1 MSSDLS
7 KRLAV
12 AGVGIPLCAGITY
25 MGGYEFAIGLGL
37 VAARGYWEYASMMRG
52 AGMPA
57 FRALGAIATFFY
69 PLVVLVGQFHG
80 AALYSAGLLMGFAGL
95 AMARI
100 PLADKPIRTAAV
112 TAFGV
117 LYVGG
122 LLGFAVP
129 IREGWFMLDPEFAQT
144 TDRVSRTLL
153 LFFPLVITWG
163 ADMAA
168 YFGGKALGKRKL
180 APEVSP
186 NKTVAGAVCALIAA
200 VVIAAAYS
208 RLVLPGAW
216 ALDWAPTIAFGLTVG
231 VLAIVGDLVESALK
245 RECGVKDSSNLLP
258 GHGGMLDRLD
268 SVLWAL
274 PAAFFFMA
282 LFK

>member
-12 AGVGIPLCAGITY
+12 AGIGIPLCAGITY
-25 MGGYEFAIGLGL
+25 VGGYVFAIGLGV
-37 VAARGYWEYASMMRG
+37 VAALGFWEYATMMRG
-52 AGMPA
+52 VGMRA
-57 FRALGAIATFFY
+57 FRRLGACATFLY

-95 AMARI
+95 GMATI
-100 PLADKPIRTAAV
+100 PLSEKPLQSAAV
-112 TAFGV
+112 TAFGI

-129 IREGWFMLDPEFAQT
+129 IREGWFMLDPDFAET

-153 LFFPLVITWG
+153 LFFPLVITWI

-168 YFGGKALGKRKL
+168 YFGGKAFGKRKL

-186 NKTVAGAVCALIAA
+186 NKTVAGAVCALTAA
-200 VVIAAAYS
+200 VAVASVYS

-216 ALDWAPTIAFGLTVG
+216 ALDWGPTIAFGFTVG
-231 VLAIVGDLVESALK
+231 LLAIVGDLVESALK
-245 RECGVKDSSNLLP
+245 RECGVKDASNLLP

-274 PAAFFFMA
+274 PTAFFFMA

>member
-1 MSSDLS
+1 
-7 KRLAV
+7 
-12 AGVGIPLCAGITY
+12 
-25 MGGYEFAIGLGL
+25 
-37 VAARGYWEYASMMRG
+37 MMRG
-52 AGMPA
+52 AGVRT
-57 FRALGAIATFFY
+57 FRILGAIAAFLY

-80 AALYSAGLLMGFAGL
+80 AALYSAGLLMGFSGL
-95 AMARI
+95 AMAEI
-100 PLADKPIRTAAV
+100 PIDEKPIRSAAA

-122 LLGFAVP
+122 LLAFAVP

-144 TDRVSRTLL
+144 TDRVSRTLF
-153 LFFPLVITWG
+153 LFFPLVITWI

-168 YFGGKALGKRKL
+168 YFGGKTFGKRKL
-180 APEVSP
+180 APNVSP
-186 NKTVAGAVCALIAA
+186 NKTVAGAVSALIAA
-200 VVIAAAYS
+200 VVVAGVYS

-216 ALDWAPTIAFGLTVG
+216 ALDWAPTILFGFTVG
-231 VLAIVGDLVESALK
+231 LLAIFGDLVESALK

-282 LFK
+282 VFK

>member
-1 MSSDLS
+1 MSSNLS

-12 AGVGIPLCAGITY
+12 AGVGIPICAAVTY
-25 MGGYEFAIGLGL
+25 MGGYEFAFGLGI
-37 VAARGYWEYASMMRG
+37 VAAIGYWEYATMMRG
-52 AGMPA
+52 AGVPA
-57 FRALGAIATFFY
+57 FRALGAIAAFFY
-69 PLVVLVGQFHG
+69 PPVVLIGQFHG
-80 AALYSAGLLMGFAGL
+80 AALYSGGLLMGFAAV
-95 AMARI
+95 AMAHI
-100 PLADKPIRTAAV
+100 PIEEKPIRSAAV

-122 LLGFAVP
+122 LLAFAVP

-144 TDRVSRTLL
+144 TDRISRTLF
-153 LFFPLVITWG
+153 LFFPLVITWI

-168 YFGGKALGKRKL
+168 YFGGKALGRQKL
-180 APEVSP
+180 APVVSP
-186 NKTVAGAVCALIAA
+186 NKTVAGAVSALVAA
-200 VVIAAAYS
+200 VVVAAAYS

-216 ALDWAPTIAFGLTVG
+216 ALDWVPTILFGFTVG
-231 VLAIVGDLVESALK
+231 ALAIFGDLVESALK

-282 LFK
+282 IFK